1 MCGIQQITNDIDNT
15 AISLAN
21 ALSSVVATTSDGF
34 GDPTT
39 VSKGFALD
47 EALEILLR
55 ATVRRFNLLKALET
69 AKLHQT
75 IDKHKRVP
83 IIKRKLKYSII

>member
-21 ALSSVVATTSDGF
+21 ALSSVVATISGGF
-34 GDPTT
+34 GGSAT

-47 EALEILLR
+47 EALKILLR
-55 ATVRRFNLLKALET
+55 AIVRRLNLLKALET

-75 IDKHKRVP
+75 MDKHKKVP
-83 IIKRKLKYSII
+83 IIKKNQNI

>member
-1 MCGIQQITNDIDNT
+1 MYGIQHITNDIDNT

-21 ALSSVVATTSDGF
+21 ALSSVV
-34 GDPTT
+34 T
-39 VSKGFALD
+39 VSNRCGVCIPAIVNKGFALD
-47 EALEILLR
+47 EALEILPR
-55 ATVRRFNLLKALET
+55 ATVRRLNLLKALET

-83 IIKRKLKYSII
+83 II